1 MNSTLRDLDLRPD
14 HCVAVGD
21 VANDIPL
28 MEVAGLSIAFNAKR
42 CVREHADVVMTGD
55 GLRETL
61 PHIISFKETIN
72 NGVNRSVST
81 DHID

>member
-1 MNSTLRDLDLRPD
+1 
-14 HCVAVGD
+14 V
-21 VANDIPL
+21 
-28 MEVAGLSIAFNAKR
+28 KR

-55 GLRETL
+55 DLRETL